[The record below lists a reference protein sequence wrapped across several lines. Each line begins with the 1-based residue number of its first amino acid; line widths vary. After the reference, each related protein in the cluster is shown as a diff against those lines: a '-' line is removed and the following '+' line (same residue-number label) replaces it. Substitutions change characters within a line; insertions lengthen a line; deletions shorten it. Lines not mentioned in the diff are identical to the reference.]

1 MSAPAARSAA
11 LSLYRQYLR
20 TAAGVPKLHVRVSTR
35 RAVRMAFRARAYDY
49 LTAAA
54 GDGGVG
60 AAEAAAEEW
69 IRHGREDLGRFF
81 FFFASWFC
89 YSGEGD
95 GQGTAKRSLLMLCY
109 GLWPFAWVSVRAVR
123 WSSAGRLPTGRCPV
137 NTSLLCVKT
146 LYGSRWRT
154 FCSWPCCAVVCGL
167 MLVAPPFRPWCGGS
181 LSCLDQPCLLGPPS
195 LTVTW
200 QALTRMDP
208 AALNAVLF
216 PGPPAAD
223 ASVAATAPRGGDA
236 TPSGHSGAGT

>member
-69 IRHGREDLGRFF
+69 IRHGREDL
-81 FFFASWFC
+81 
-89 YSGEGD
+89 
-95 GQGTAKRSLLMLCY
+95 
-109 GLWPFAWVSVRAVR
+109 
-123 WSSAGRLPTGRCPV
+123 
-137 NTSLLCVKT
+137 
-146 LYGSRWRT
+146 
-154 FCSWPCCAVVCGL
+154 
-167 MLVAPPFRPWCGGS
+167 
-181 LSCLDQPCLLGPPS
+181 
-195 LTVTW
+195 VTW